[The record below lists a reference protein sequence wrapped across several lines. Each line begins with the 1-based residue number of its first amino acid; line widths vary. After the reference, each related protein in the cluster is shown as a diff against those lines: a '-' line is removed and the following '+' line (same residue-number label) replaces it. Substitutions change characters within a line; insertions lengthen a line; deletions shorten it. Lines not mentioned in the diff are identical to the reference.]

1 MFLKYHLSSLS
12 ILYGEKTSAACPY
25 AHIHAYRGFSA
36 LGYDVRNNRMAWTFA
51 HLWAK
56 ASIRSM
62 WWWRGW
68 FNSEGTRISSFQV
81 CSTTRS
87 TRNRRNPSWNT
98 GFQGFGTMEQE
109 NTKKTF
115 MRRTEGRGST
125 DTPIR
130 TRIIYRDSLFCLF
143 LRSMMGWVA
152 SWFLET
158 SQNRLAPAWQVTVVT
173 VLSKT
178 SH

>member
-1 MFLKYHLSSLS
+1 
-12 ILYGEKTSAACPY
+12 
-25 AHIHAYRGFSA
+25 
-36 LGYDVRNNRMAWTFA
+36 
-51 HLWAK
+51 
-56 ASIRSM
+56 
-62 WWWRGW
+62 
-68 FNSEGTRISSFQV
+68 
-81 CSTTRS
+81 
-87 TRNRRNPSWNT
+87 
-98 GFQGFGTMEQE
+98 MEQE

-158 SQNRLAPAWQVTVVT
+158 SQNRLASAWQVTVVT

-178 SH
+178 SY